1 MHNATANIVRG
12 EWHATMKELAIV
24 SLHQDGTITVDK
36 SIPLNFA

>member
-1 MHNATANIVRG
+1 MYNAAAKIVQG
-12 EWHATMKELAIV
+12 EWHATMKALAIV